1 MSKLHQKIIE
11 VTKRIAK
18 RSLSSRQKYLN
29 NITSMEQ
36 NNDTDRNF
44 VSCSNMAHAAAA
56 APSDEKNSIL
66 MNTKPNIGIVS
77 SYNDMLSAHKPLEH
91 FPKVIKAA
99 A

>member
-56 APSDEKNSIL
+56 ACAMFCLLYTSPSPRDATLSR
-66 MNTKPNIGIVS
+66 MPS
-77 SYNDMLSAHKPLEH
+77 SA
-91 FPKVIKAA
+91 
-99 A
+99 

>member
-1 MSKLHQKIIE
+1 MSNLHSKIIE

-29 NITSMEQ
+29 NITSMEHD
-36 NNDTDRNF
+36 NDTDRNF

-66 MNTKPNIGIVS
+66 MNFYMMKI
-77 SYNDMLSAHKPLEH
+77 LEW
-91 FPKVIKAA
+91 A
-99 A
+99 

>member
-56 APSDEKNSIL
+56 ARVGL
-66 MNTKPNIGIVS
+66 QQQRVS
-77 SYNDMLSAHKPLEH
+77 
-91 FPKVIKAA
+91 VG
-99 A
+99 